1 MLTRVVQHIHGGVD
15 RVSAETISDLVQNC
29 ADVVLKEPMIIDLHI
44 CEDEDAL
51 RLFEKTR
58 LEDLHRT
65 YAETE
70 MISRMEQS
78 VTRQYVL
85 PSFSSLDFG
94 VPQIIIVHDI
104 SRERYSREGLTG
116 LIAHEIGHLK
126 DWFER
131 GVMTSFVTNVGPDFA
146 RFHETLELLSDQE
159 VRDVLL
165 KLAMASEEHLASE
178 YAISNGYHSEIF
190 EYLMSN
196 IETNTRFQELANNSI
211 LKELK
216 KMRKKTNVKRIYQ
229 LQLAGTSTYLPD
241 IAEVCSFLEDPLSPK
256 PERDGVNKAFTKL
269 TQTATTEFLRRSVL
283 RLYQKSIEQPTIFHS
298 RETVCESVLALWQ
311 ELRSFCEELFN

>member
-1 MLTRVVQHIHGGVD
+1 MDPI
-15 RVSAETISDLVQNC
+15 SAEIISDLVRNC
-29 ADVVLKEPMIIDLHI
+29 ANVILKEPMIIDLHI

-58 LEDLHRT
+58 LEDLHRI

-78 VTRQYVL
+78 VTGQYIL
-85 PSFSSLDFG
+85 PSFSSLDSG

-104 SRERYSREGLTG
+104 STERYSREGLTG

-131 GVMTSFVTNVGPDFA
+131 GIMTSFVTNVGPDFI
-146 RFHETLELLSDQE
+146 RFHETLELLGDQE
-159 VRDVLL
+159 VRDILF
-165 KLAMASEEHLASE
+165 KLAIASEEHLASE

-196 IETNTRFQELANNSI
+196 IETNVRFQELANNSI

-216 KMRKKTNVKRIYQ
+216 EMRKKIDIKRIYQ
-229 LQLAGTSTYLPD
+229 LQLAGTNTYLPG
-241 IAEVCSFLEDPLSPK
+241 IAEVCSFLENPLSLK
-256 PERDGVNKAFTKL
+256 PEKDGVDRAFKKL
-269 TQTATTEFLRRSVL
+269 TQTATTKFLRRSVL

-298 RETVCESVLALWQ
+298 RELVCESVLALWQ
-311 ELRSFCEELFN
+311 ELQLFCEDELFD